1 MPDVFSRR
9 FTMTSPTLV
18 AASLRGL
25 GRSFLHWQRGF
36 AARRRFPLVRA
47 RNRLLALGGL
57 IAFAVGG
64 TVFALHAGPEL
75 RGVPAPATTV
85 VEPVELA
92 GLRDSLRA
100 LAANVPV
107 ETRFAVLETGDTLT
121 TLFARLGLTDTEAL
135 RFLRSSPKTR
145 PFVHPQPGQF
155 VTAGVFEDGRIAF
168 LHLYMEGPH
177 DADSRRVEIRREG
190 TIFTAS
196 VEPFVYSSTDE
207 LVSGT
212 VGRSTAA
219 TVKALGIPEEVA
231 DQLPLVWEGA
241 NDPIARLR
249 AGDTLRLIYE
259 KKYADGHFVRNG
271 RLLAIETVRGSVV
284 DEAFLYAGAR
294 SEGFYTID
302 GRSASQTFMRIPL
315 DVKDVSSEFSPL
327 RRHPVTGVLR
337 AHNGTD
343 LRAPTGSRIFAAAD
357 GVIER
362 VSYEARGYGHYVKID
377 HGLGRT
383 TLYAHMSK
391 VARGLRSGQ
400 RVEKGQVIGYV
411 GMTGLATGPHLHYE
425 LMIDGVQINPK
436 TADLPDTENLSPYQT
451 AQLRA
456 LAAPLLERFEE
467 AARAEGAPS
476 PGELK
481 RAAALARAEELRRE
495 EEETLREEREA
506 AAKKS
511 EKPEKSGEKTK

>member
-9 FTMTSPTLV
+9 FIMTSPTLV

-47 RNRLLALGGL
+47 RNRLLVLGGL

-75 RGVPAPATTV
+75 RGVPAPAHTV

-100 LAANVPV
+100 LAANTPV
-107 ETRFAVLETGDTLT
+107 ETRFAVLETGDTLV

-155 VTAGVFEDGRIAF
+155 VTTGVFEDGRIAF

-177 DADSRRVEIRREG
+177 AADSRRVEIRREG

-196 VEPFVYSSTDE
+196 VEPFAYSTTNE
-207 LVSGT
+207 LISGT
-212 VGRSTAA
+212 VGRSVAA
-219 TVKALGIPEEVA
+219 TIKMLGIPEEVA

-249 AGDTLRLIYE
+249 KGDTLRLVYE
-259 KKYADGHFVRNG
+259 KKYADGHFVRIG
-271 RLLAIETVRGSVV
+271 RLLAVETVRGSDV
-284 DEAFLYAGAR
+284 DEAFLYEGAR

-302 GRSASQTFMRIPL
+302 GRSASQTFLRIPL

-357 GVIER
+357 GVVER

-391 VARGLRSGQ
+391 VARGLRAGQ

-456 LAAPLLERFEE
+456 LAAPLLDRFEE

-476 PGELK
+476 PAELK

-506 AAKKS
+506 AAAASKKS
-511 EKPEKSGEKTK
+511 EEKPK